1 MLFVICVIM
10 AQELK
15 FDPETAV
22 HFLDVL
28 PKSVDVGNYKFVFEV
43 SFFVFCVLFWVE
55 LMKT

>member
-43 SFFVFCVLFWVE
+43 SFFVLCFYFGLS
-55 LMKT
+55 